1 MKRLKSVQGLQQQW
15 PTSSLTPSP
24 RRNRVCTQ
32 VLLDSWMATFHLP
45 VKQQHPQRRQ
55 QRSVQ
60 PRPRQRRQ
68 RRSVQQRPRQR
79 RQTKAKRGKGGGK
92 GKEKDN
98 QKGRGKGKGQNPM
111 KAKKAKAKATMKKPS
126 AKKEAKEA
134 TDFGVRYGLLFGF
147 SSVVGFKLYC
157 FSSALGFVLFKV
169 FCYFFL
175 YTKDN
180 GKSSSRNQIYSR
192 VYRQAQAIGLD
203 AVAARAKAREELVRQ
218 GFTVRT
224 TWWHLP
230 QIRTMVNYSQI
241 VLWCL
246 KTTKTSK
253 TQNRK

>member
-1 MKRLKSVQGLQQQW
+1 
-15 PTSSLTPSP
+15 
-24 RRNRVCTQ
+24 
-32 VLLDSWMATFHLP
+32 
-45 VKQQHPQRRQ
+45 
-55 QRSVQ
+55 
-60 PRPRQRRQ
+60 
-68 RRSVQQRPRQR
+68 
-79 RQTKAKRGKGGGK
+79 
-92 GKEKDN
+92 
-98 QKGRGKGKGQNPM
+98 M

-175 YTKDN
+175 CTKDN

-224 TWWHLP
+224 T
-230 QIRTMVNYSQI
+230 
-241 VLWCL
+241 
-246 KTTKTSK
+246 
-253 TQNRK
+253 